1 MPKTLPRSTHFL
13 FCLLSAARHTDEK
26 PHWLY
31 MVHSVVTDKPSQVEC
46 ILLQQLEISEE
57 SSEQSIEWL
66 QLKAEPTVVTTRV
79 RQMRRRWWSLSQW
92 QQGRKLSTR
101 AEENLKS
108 LQDSALRLYRA
119 IWDYLAVRRAFDRA
133 PGFNRIQFMLC
144 TKDEVTQRRPRS
156 SITQDKALR
165 RATE

>member
-1 MPKTLPRSTHFL
+1 MRS
-13 FCLLSAARHTDEK
+13 HTDST
-26 PHWLY
+26 WC
-31 MVHSVVTDKPSQVEC
+31 SVVIDKPSQVEC

-66 QLKAEPTVVTTRV
+66 QLKAEPTVVITRV

-92 QQGRKLSTR
+92 QQGRKLSTW

-144 TKDEVTQRRPRS
+144 TRMKWRREDQGPLSPKTKHSEGPQNNLARC
-156 SITQDKALR
+156 IVYCRYLWR
-165 RATE
+165 